1 MRIARAMARAG
12 LCSRREAE
20 RWIAEGR
27 VSLNG
32 RVLDTPA
39 VEIKPRDRVLV
50 DGQPMP
56 SPEPPRLWRF
66 HKPKGC
72 VTTHH
77 DPEGRETIFDKL
89 PPGLPRVVTIGRLD
103 YNTEGLLLLT
113 NDGALARYIELPET
127 GWLRRY
133 RVRAQGRITQAEL
146 DKLKEG
152 VEIDGV
158 RYREI
163 DATLDSEQASNVW
176 LTVGLREGKN
186 REVRRIMASLGLAVS
201 RLIRISF
208 GPFQLLDLKPGE
220 VESVRRKVLA
230 DQLGPKLAEE
240 MGLNTLEEE
249 DATPARR
256 GPYKA
261 RRRIEKVGRET
272 QGADGGSKPSGRP
285 ARPARKEPRDQDAGT
300 AGTVKPGM
308 RLKTRSSPD
317 PKEGSKPPPK
327 GRPSSSPFQKTR
339 PARSGARPGRKPTPS
354 TRNKGPA

>member
-12 LCSRREAE
+12 VCSRREAE
-20 RWIAEGR
+20 RWISEGR

-32 RVLDTPA
+32 KILDTPA
-39 VEIKPRDRVLV
+39 IEIKPRDRVLI

-89 PPGLPRVVTIGRLD
+89 PAGLPRVVTIGRLD

-113 NDGALARYIELPET
+113 NDGALARFIELPET

-133 RVRAQGRITQAEL
+133 RVRAQGRVTQADL

-163 DATLDSEQASNVW
+163 EATLDSEQASNVW

-220 VESVRRKVLA
+220 VDGVRRKVLA

-240 MGLNTLEEE
+240 MGLLAEEEE
-249 DATPARR
+249 DDNSVRR

-261 RRRIEKVGRET
+261 RRRIEKLKREQPASEPAANAGT
-272 QGADGGSKPSGRP
+272 RKKSASEPS
-285 ARPARKEPRDQDAGT
+285 AARKFKPKTAAPAAGQ
-300 AGTVKPGM
+300 KPVA
-308 RLKTRSSPD
+308 RFTKTKSA
-317 PKEGSKPPPK
+317 KTQQ
-327 GRPSSSPFQKTR
+327 RPL
-339 PARSGARPGRKPTPS
+339 RKPKPS
-354 TRNKGPA
+354 TRNKGQT

>member
-32 RVLDTPA
+32 KILDTPA
-39 VEIKPRDRVLV
+39 VEIKPKDRVLI

-72 VTTHH
+72 VTTQH

-113 NDGALARYIELPET
+113 NDGALARFIELPET

-133 RVRAQGRITQAEL
+133 RVRAQGRVTQADL

-163 DATLDSEQASNVW
+163 EATLDSEQASNVW

-220 VESVRRKVLA
+220 VDGVRRKVLA

-240 MGLNTLEEE
+240 MGLLAEEEEE
-249 DATPARR
+249 DNSVRR

-261 RRRIEKVGRET
+261 RRRIEKLKREPAASDTKPDVGTRKKSPREPSAART
-272 QGADGGSKPSGRP
+272 FKPNSASPAAGQTPLTRAARTKSGKSQQRP
-285 ARPARKEPRDQDAGT
+285 
-300 AGTVKPGM
+300 
-308 RLKTRSSPD
+308 L
-317 PKEGSKPPPK
+317 
-327 GRPSSSPFQKTR
+327 
-339 PARSGARPGRKPTPS
+339 RKPKPS
-354 TRNKGPA
+354 TRNKGQT